1 MMENETDK
9 QPQKQSRTRKRRNT
23 IGGRLRIILIGL
35 FVFSFGLILAVV
47 HIRVNRTVAAEEIE
61 NIKTIARGKADEI
74 GEWLAGTNNMLQA
87 YAETDEMKSDDWNII
102 QPLLIKAY
110 NRIADTRYLFLAYVK
125 ADGEGWTSRGKYLD
139 ARPLPYFKPIIQENK
154 EHYITNPFVGATTNA
169 ALIIIGH
176 GIQDAAGK
184 NQGIMIAGVDGT
196 SISSIAEKI
205 NIGGSGYGVIV
216 DNAGVF
222 VAHPDVEQVMKLNIK
237 ELDSQGFTGM
247 SAIGNDM
254 INGVENIRT
263 FTKQGETYFMVYS
276 PIPHSPQWTLGIII
290 PSAYVNRLTGMVVKN
305 LIPYLI
311 ALMLFILAMS
321 LFITTKIS
329 RTLKQTSGMLREI
342 AQGDGDLTVSLPVQG
357 NDELTDIADYFN
369 QTIQKI
375 AHAVQSVGNST
386 AVMKSVGQDL
396 TQNMDKSVT
405 AVTHIVAAIE
415 EVRAQ
420 STQQYSRVH
429 ETAAAIDE
437 ITDAIHTLDSDIKKQ
452 SAEISDAAVS
462 IDQMAEHSKSV
473 TETVA
478 KSKTFIEQLAA
489 KSTQTRHSA
498 VGIAKVTR
506 EMSTE
511 SESLLEA
518 SDVIQHIA
526 AQTNLLAMNA
536 AIEAAHAGEAGKGF
550 AVVADEIRKLSED
563 SALQGKNITAALKNL
578 KQKIDTIAVDSA
590 AVEHV
595 FEEAFAL
602 TDSVQQKQDV
612 IMQAMTAQNAN
623 SVKILQNI
631 ATIKKITAE
640 VSQGSS
646 GMMNLSSKAAQVLAS
661 LSEITNTIDAAMNQ
675 MNASAGAITTAMQE
689 VNSISLRNK
698 DAIDLLAQEISKFK
712 V

>member
-1 MMENETDK
+1 MKSYAHT
-9 QPQKQSRTRKRRNT
+9 QILTRNTVKKRRYS
-23 IGGRLRIILIGL
+23 IGLRLRILLIGL
-35 FVFSFGLILAVV
+35 FVFSFALILAVV
-47 HIRVNRTVAAEEIE
+47 HIRVNKTVAAEEIE

-110 NRIADTRYLFLAYVK
+110 NRMADSRYLFLAYVR
-125 ADGEGWTSRGKYLD
+125 AGGEGWTSKGKYLD
-139 ARPLPYFKPIIQENK
+139 ARPLPYFKPIIHENQD
-154 EHYITNPFVGATTNA
+154 HYITNPFVGATTNA

-176 GIQDAAGK
+176 GIRDAAGK

-222 VAHPDVEQVMKLNIK
+222 VAYPDVEQVMKLNIK
-237 ELDSQGFTGM
+237 ELDRQSFTGM
-247 SAIGNDM
+247 SEIGNDM

-263 FTKQGETYFMVYS
+263 FTKDGEKYFMVYS
-276 PIPHSPQWTLGIII
+276 PIPHSPQWSLGIVI

-311 ALMLFILAMS
+311 ALMIFIIIVS
-321 LFITTKIS
+321 LVMTAKIS
-329 RTLKQTSGMLREI
+329 RTLTQTSDMLKEI
-342 AQGDGDLTVSLPVQG
+342 AQGDGDLTVSLPVKG

-386 AVMKSVGQDL
+386 VVMKGIGLDL

-420 STQQYSRVH
+420 SAQQYTHVH
-429 ETAAAIDE
+429 ETAAAVDE
-437 ITDAIHTLDSDIKKQ
+437 ISVAINTLDADIKKQ
-452 SAEISDAAVS
+452 SEEISDAIAS
-462 IDQMAEHSKSV
+462 IDKMVEHSKSV

-478 KSKTFIEQLAA
+478 TNNTFIEQLAA
-489 KSTQTRHSA
+489 KSTQTRKSA
-498 VGIAKVTR
+498 AGIAKVTQ

-563 SALQGKNITAALKNL
+563 SAMQGKNITAALKNL
-578 KQKIDTIAVDSA
+578 KRKIDTIAVDSA
-590 AVEHV
+590 AVEHI

-602 TDSVQQKQDV
+602 TDSVRHEQDE
-612 IMQAMTAQNAN
+612 IMEAMTAQDTN
-623 SVKILQNI
+623 SAKMLQNI
-631 ATIKKITAE
+631 ATIKEITADVLE
-640 VSQGSS
+640 GSA
-646 GMMNLSSKAAQVLAS
+646 GMMHLSSKAAQVLAY
-661 LSEITNTIDAAMNQ
+661 LSEITNTIEAAMNQ
-675 MNASAGAITTAMQE
+675 MNTNAGQITTAMQE
-689 VNSISLRNK
+689 VKSISLRNK
-698 DAIDLLAQEISKFK
+698 DTIELLAQEVSKFK

>member
-1 MMENETDK
+1 MKSYAHT
-9 QPQKQSRTRKRRNT
+9 QILTRNTVKKRRYS
-23 IGGRLRIILIGL
+23 IGLRLRILLIGL
-35 FVFSFGLILAVV
+35 FVFSFALILAVV
-47 HIRVNRTVAAEEIE
+47 HIRVNKTVAAEEIE

-110 NRIADTRYLFLAYVK
+110 NRMADSRYLFLAYVR
-125 ADGEGWTSRGKYLD
+125 AGGEGWTSKGKYLD
-139 ARPLPYFKPIIQENK
+139 ARPLPYFKPIIHENQD
-154 EHYITNPFVGATTNA
+154 HYITNPFVGATTNA

-176 GIQDAAGK
+176 GIRDAAGK

-222 VAHPDVEQVMKLNIK
+222 VAYPDVEQVMKLNIK
-237 ELDSQGFTGM
+237 ELDRQGFTGM
-247 SAIGNDM
+247 SEIGNDM

-263 FTKQGETYFMVYS
+263 FTKDGEKYFMVYS
-276 PIPHSPQWTLGIII
+276 PIPHSPQWSLGIVI

-311 ALMLFILAMS
+311 ALMIFIIIVS
-321 LFITTKIS
+321 LVMTAKIS
-329 RTLKQTSGMLREI
+329 QTLTQTSDMLKEI
-342 AQGDGDLTVSLPVQG
+342 AQGDGDLTVSLPVKG

-386 AVMKSVGQDL
+386 VVMKGIGLDL

-420 STQQYSRVH
+420 SAQQYTHVH
-429 ETAAAIDE
+429 ETAAAVDE
-437 ITDAIHTLDSDIKKQ
+437 ISVAINTLDADIKKQ
-452 SAEISDAAVS
+452 SEEISDAIVS
-462 IDQMAEHSKSV
+462 IDKMVEHSKSV

-478 KSKTFIEQLAA
+478 TNNTFIEQLAA
-489 KSTQTRHSA
+489 KSTQTRKSA
-498 VGIAKVTR
+498 AGIAKVTQ

-563 SALQGKNITAALKNL
+563 SAMQGKNITAALKNL
-578 KQKIDTIAVDSA
+578 KRKIDTIAVDSA
-590 AVEHV
+590 AVEHI

-602 TDSVQQKQDV
+602 TDSVRHEQDE
-612 IMQAMTAQNAN
+612 IMEAMTAQDTN
-623 SVKILQNI
+623 SAKMLQNI
-631 ATIKKITAE
+631 ATIKEITADVLE
-640 VSQGSS
+640 GSA
-646 GMMNLSSKAAQVLAS
+646 GMMHLSSKAAQVLAY
-661 LSEITNTIDAAMNQ
+661 LSEITNTIEAAMNQ
-675 MNASAGAITTAMQE
+675 MNTNAGQITTAMQE
-689 VNSISLRNK
+689 VKSISLRNK
-698 DAIDLLAQEISKFK
+698 DTIELLAQEVSKFK

>member
-1 MMENETDK
+1 MKSYAHT
-9 QPQKQSRTRKRRNT
+9 QILTRNTVKKRRYS
-23 IGGRLRIILIGL
+23 IGLRLRILLIGL
-35 FVFSFGLILAVV
+35 FVFSFALILAVV
-47 HIRVNRTVAAEEIE
+47 HIRVNKTVAAEEIE

-110 NRIADTRYLFLAYVK
+110 NRMADSRYLFLAYVR
-125 ADGEGWTSRGKYLD
+125 AGGEGWTSKGKYLD
-139 ARPLPYFKPIIQENK
+139 ARPLPYFKPIIHENQD
-154 EHYITNPFVGATTNA
+154 HYITNPFVGATTNA

-176 GIQDAAGK
+176 GIRDAAGK

-222 VAHPDVEQVMKLNIK
+222 VAYPDVEQVMKLNIK
-237 ELDSQGFTGM
+237 ELDRQGFTGM
-247 SAIGNDM
+247 SEIGNDM

-263 FTKQGETYFMVYS
+263 FTKDGEKYFMVYS
-276 PIPHSPQWTLGIII
+276 PIPHSPQWSLGIVI

-311 ALMLFILAMS
+311 ALMIFIIIVS
-321 LFITTKIS
+321 LVMTAKIS
-329 RTLKQTSGMLREI
+329 RTLTQTSDMLKEI
-342 AQGDGDLTVSLPVQG
+342 AQGDGDLTVSLPVKG

-386 AVMKSVGQDL
+386 VVMKGIGLDL

-420 STQQYSRVH
+420 SAQQYTHVH
-429 ETAAAIDE
+429 ETAAAVDE
-437 ITDAIHTLDSDIKKQ
+437 ISVAINTLDADIKKQ
-452 SAEISDAAVS
+452 SEEISDAIAS
-462 IDQMAEHSKSV
+462 IDKMVEHSKSV

-478 KSKTFIEQLAA
+478 TNNTFIEQLAA
-489 KSTQTRHSA
+489 KSTETRKSA
-498 VGIAKVTR
+498 AGIAKVTQ

-563 SALQGKNITAALKNL
+563 SAMQGKNITAALKNL
-578 KQKIDTIAVDSA
+578 KRKIDTIAVDSA
-590 AVEHV
+590 AVEHI

-602 TDSVQQKQDV
+602 TDSVRHEQDE
-612 IMQAMTAQNAN
+612 IMEAMTAQDTN
-623 SVKILQNI
+623 SAKMLQNI
-631 ATIKKITAE
+631 ATIKEITADVLE
-640 VSQGSS
+640 GSA
-646 GMMNLSSKAAQVLAS
+646 GMMHLSSKAAQVLAY
-661 LSEITNTIDAAMNQ
+661 LSEITNTIEAAMNQ
-675 MNASAGAITTAMQE
+675 MNTNARQITTAMQE
-689 VNSISLRNK
+689 VKSISLRNK
-698 DAIDLLAQEISKFK
+698 DTIELLAQEVSKFK

>member
-1 MMENETDK
+1 MKSYAHT
-9 QPQKQSRTRKRRNT
+9 QILTRNTVKKRRYS
-23 IGGRLRIILIGL
+23 IGLRLRILLIGL
-35 FVFSFGLILAVV
+35 FVFSFALILAVV
-47 HIRVNRTVAAEEIE
+47 HIRVNKTVAAEEIE

-110 NRIADTRYLFLAYVK
+110 NRMADSRYLFLAYVR
-125 ADGEGWTSRGKYLD
+125 AGGEGWTSKGKYLD
-139 ARPLPYFKPIIQENK
+139 ARPLPYFKPIIHENQD
-154 EHYITNPFVGATTNA
+154 HYITNPFVGATTNA

-176 GIQDAAGK
+176 GIRDAAGK

-222 VAHPDVEQVMKLNIK
+222 VAYPDVEQVMKLNIK
-237 ELDSQGFTGM
+237 ELDRQGFTGM
-247 SAIGNDM
+247 SEIGNDM

-263 FTKQGETYFMVYS
+263 FTKDGEKYFMVYS
-276 PIPHSPQWTLGIII
+276 PIPHSPQWSLGIVI

-311 ALMLFILAMS
+311 ALMIFIIIVS
-321 LFITTKIS
+321 LVMTAKIS
-329 RTLKQTSGMLREI
+329 QTLTQTSDMLKEI
-342 AQGDGDLTVSLPVQG
+342 AQGDGDLTVSLPVKG

-386 AVMKSVGQDL
+386 VVMKGIGLDL

-420 STQQYSRVH
+420 SAQQYTHVH
-429 ETAAAIDE
+429 ETAAAVDE
-437 ITDAIHTLDSDIKKQ
+437 ISVAINTLDADIKKQ
-452 SAEISDAAVS
+452 SEEISDAIVS
-462 IDQMAEHSKSV
+462 IDKMVEHSKSV

-478 KSKTFIEQLAA
+478 TNNTFIEQLAA
-489 KSTQTRHSA
+489 KSTQTRKSA
-498 VGIAKVTR
+498 AGIAGVTQ

-563 SALQGKNITAALKNL
+563 SAMQGKNITAALKNL
-578 KQKIDTIAVDSA
+578 KRKIDTIAVDSA
-590 AVEHV
+590 AVEHI

-602 TDSVQQKQDV
+602 TDSVRHEQDE
-612 IMQAMTAQNAN
+612 IMEAMTAQDTN
-623 SVKILQNI
+623 SAKMLQNI
-631 ATIKKITAE
+631 ATIKEITADVLE
-640 VSQGSS
+640 GSA
-646 GMMNLSSKAAQVLAS
+646 GMMHLSSKAAQVLAY
-661 LSEITNTIDAAMNQ
+661 LSEITNTIEAAMNQ
-675 MNASAGAITTAMQE
+675 MNTNAGQITTAMQE
-689 VNSISLRNK
+689 VKSISLRNK
-698 DAIDLLAQEISKFK
+698 DTIELLAQEVSKFK

>member
-1 MMENETDK
+1 MKSYAHT
-9 QPQKQSRTRKRRNT
+9 QILTRNT
-23 IGGRLRIILIGL
+23 VKNRRFGIGMRLRMLLIGI

-47 HIRVNRTVAAEEIE
+47 HIRVNKTVAAEEIE
-61 NIKTIARGKADEI
+61 NIKTIARGNADEI

-110 NRIADTRYLFLAYVK
+110 NRMADSRYLFLAYVR
-125 ADGEGWTSRGKYLD
+125 AGGEGWTSKGKYLD
-139 ARPLPYFKPIIQENK
+139 ARPLPYFKPIIHENQD
-154 EHYITNPFVGATTNA
+154 HYITNPFVGATTNA

-176 GIQDAAGK
+176 GIRDAAGK

-222 VAHPDVEQVMKLNIK
+222 VAYPDVEQVMKLNIK
-237 ELDSQGFTGM
+237 ELDRQGFTGM
-247 SAIGNDM
+247 SEIGNDM

-263 FTKQGETYFMVYS
+263 FTKDGEKYFMVYS
-276 PIPHSPQWTLGIII
+276 PIPHSPQWSLGIVI

-311 ALMLFILAMS
+311 ALMIFIIIVS
-321 LFITTKIS
+321 LVMTAKIS
-329 RTLKQTSGMLREI
+329 RTLTQTSDMLKEI
-342 AQGDGDLTVSLPVQG
+342 AQGDGDLTVSLPVKG

-375 AHAVQSVGNST
+375 AHAVQSVGKST
-386 AVMKSVGQDL
+386 IVMKGIGLDL

-420 STQQYSRVH
+420 SAQQYTHVH
-429 ETAAAIDE
+429 ETAAAVDE
-437 ITDAIHTLDSDIKKQ
+437 ISVAINTLDADIKKQ
-452 SAEISDAAVS
+452 SEEISDAIAS
-462 IDQMAEHSKSV
+462 IDKMVEHSKSV

-478 KSKTFIEQLAA
+478 TNNTFIEQLAA
-489 KSTQTRHSA
+489 KSTRTRKSA
-498 VGIAKVTR
+498 AGIAKVTQ

-563 SALQGKNITAALKNL
+563 SAMQGKNITAALKNL
-578 KQKIDTIAVDSA
+578 KRKIDTIAVDSA
-590 AVEHV
+590 AVEHI

-602 TDSVQQKQDV
+602 TDSVRHEQDE
-612 IMQAMTAQNAN
+612 IMEAMTAQDTN
-623 SVKILQNI
+623 SAKMLQNI
-631 ATIKKITAE
+631 ATIKEITADVLE
-640 VSQGSS
+640 GSA
-646 GMMNLSSKAAQVLAS
+646 GMMHLSSKAAQVLAY
-661 LSEITNTIDAAMNQ
+661 LSEITNTIEAAMNQ
-675 MNASAGAITTAMQE
+675 MNTNAGQITTAMQE
-689 VNSISLRNK
+689 VKSISLRNK
-698 DAIDLLAQEISKFK
+698 DTIELLAQEVSKFK

>member
-1 MMENETDK
+1 MKSYAHT
-9 QPQKQSRTRKRRNT
+9 QILTRNTVKKRRYS
-23 IGGRLRIILIGL
+23 IGLRLRILLIGL
-35 FVFSFGLILAVV
+35 FVFSFALILAVV
-47 HIRVNRTVAAEEIE
+47 HIRVNKTVAAEEIE

-110 NRIADTRYLFLAYVK
+110 NRMADSRYLFLAYVR
-125 ADGEGWTSRGKYLD
+125 AGGEGWTSKGKYLD
-139 ARPLPYFKPIIQENK
+139 ARPLPYFKPIIHENQD
-154 EHYITNPFVGATTNA
+154 HYITNPFVGATTNA

-176 GIQDAAGK
+176 GIRDAAGK

-222 VAHPDVEQVMKLNIK
+222 VAYPDVEQVMKLNIK
-237 ELDSQGFTGM
+237 ELDRQGFTGM
-247 SAIGNDM
+247 SEIGNDM

-263 FTKQGETYFMVYS
+263 FTKDGEKYFMVYS
-276 PIPHSPQWTLGIII
+276 PIPHSPQWSLGIVI

-311 ALMLFILAMS
+311 ALMIFIIIVS
-321 LFITTKIS
+321 LVMTAKIS
-329 RTLKQTSGMLREI
+329 RTLTQTSDMLKEI
-342 AQGDGDLTVSLPVQG
+342 AQGDGDLTVSLPVKG

-386 AVMKSVGQDL
+386 VVMKGIGLDL

-420 STQQYSRVH
+420 SAQQYTHVH
-429 ETAAAIDE
+429 ETAAAVDE
-437 ITDAIHTLDSDIKKQ
+437 ISVAINTLDADIKKQ
-452 SAEISDAAVS
+452 SEEISDAIVS
-462 IDQMAEHSKSV
+462 IDKMVEHSKSV

-478 KSKTFIEQLAA
+478 TNNTFIEQLAA
-489 KSTQTRHSA
+489 KSTQTRKSA
-498 VGIAKVTR
+498 AGIAKVTQ

-563 SALQGKNITAALKNL
+563 SAMQGKNITAALKNL
-578 KQKIDTIAVDSA
+578 KRKIDTIAVDSA
-590 AVEHV
+590 AVEHI

-602 TDSVQQKQDV
+602 TDSVRHEQDE
-612 IMQAMTAQNAN
+612 IMEAMTAQDTN
-623 SVKILQNI
+623 SAKMLQNI
-631 ATIKKITAE
+631 ATIKEITADVLE
-640 VSQGSS
+640 GSA
-646 GMMNLSSKAAQVLAS
+646 GMMHLSSKAAQVLAY
-661 LSEITNTIDAAMNQ
+661 LSEITNTIEAAMNQ
-675 MNASAGAITTAMQE
+675 MNTNAGQITTAMQE
-689 VNSISLRNK
+689 VKSISLRNK
-698 DAIDLLAQEISKFK
+698 DTIELLAQEVSKFK

>member
-1 MMENETDK
+1 MKSYAHT
-9 QPQKQSRTRKRRNT
+9 QILTRNTVKKRRYS
-23 IGGRLRIILIGL
+23 IGLRLRILLIGL
-35 FVFSFGLILAVV
+35 FVFSFALILAVV
-47 HIRVNRTVAAEEIE
+47 HIRVNKTVAAEEIE

-110 NRIADTRYLFLAYVK
+110 NRMADSRYLFLAYVR
-125 ADGEGWTSRGKYLD
+125 AGGEGWTSKGKYLD
-139 ARPLPYFKPIIQENK
+139 ARPLPYFKPIIHENQD
-154 EHYITNPFVGATTNA
+154 HYITNPFVGATTNA

-176 GIQDAAGK
+176 GIRDAAGK

-222 VAHPDVEQVMKLNIK
+222 VAYPDVEQVMKLNIK
-237 ELDSQGFTGM
+237 ELDRQGFTGM
-247 SAIGNDM
+247 SEIGNDM

-263 FTKQGETYFMVYS
+263 FTKDGEKYFMVYS
-276 PIPHSPQWTLGIII
+276 PIPHSPQWSLGIVI

-311 ALMLFILAMS
+311 ALMIFIIIVS
-321 LFITTKIS
+321 LVMTAKIS
-329 RTLKQTSGMLREI
+329 QTLTQTSDMLKEI
-342 AQGDGDLTVSLPVQG
+342 AQGDGDLTVSLPVKG

-386 AVMKSVGQDL
+386 VVMKGIGLDL

-420 STQQYSRVH
+420 SAQQYTHVH
-429 ETAAAIDE
+429 ETAAAVDE
-437 ITDAIHTLDSDIKKQ
+437 ISVAINTLDADIKKQ
-452 SAEISDAAVS
+452 SEEISDAIVS
-462 IDQMAEHSKSV
+462 IDKMVEHSKSV

-478 KSKTFIEQLAA
+478 TNNTFIEQLAA
-489 KSTQTRHSA
+489 KSTQTRKSA
-498 VGIAKVTR
+498 AGIAKVTQ

-563 SALQGKNITAALKNL
+563 SAMQGKNITAALKNL
-578 KQKIDTIAVDSA
+578 KRKIDTIAVDSA
-590 AVEHV
+590 AVEHI

-602 TDSVQQKQDV
+602 TDSVRHDQDET
-612 IMQAMTAQNAN
+612 MEAMTAQDTN
-623 SVKILQNI
+623 SAKMLQNI
-631 ATIKKITAE
+631 ATIKEITADVLE
-640 VSQGSS
+640 GSA
-646 GMMNLSSKAAQVLAS
+646 GMMHLSSKAAQVLAY
-661 LSEITNTIDAAMNQ
+661 LSEITNTIEAAMNQ
-675 MNASAGAITTAMQE
+675 MNTNAGQITTAMQE
-689 VNSISLRNK
+689 VKSISLRNK
-698 DAIDLLAQEISKFK
+698 DTIELLAQEVSKFK

>member
-1 MMENETDK
+1 MKSYAHT
-9 QPQKQSRTRKRRNT
+9 QILTRNTVKKRRYS
-23 IGGRLRIILIGL
+23 IGLRLRILLIGL
-35 FVFSFGLILAVV
+35 FVFSFALILAVV
-47 HIRVNRTVAAEEIE
+47 HIRVNKTVAAEEIE

-110 NRIADTRYLFLAYVK
+110 NRMADSRYLFLAYVR
-125 ADGEGWTSRGKYLD
+125 AGGEGWTSKGKYLD
-139 ARPLPYFKPIIQENK
+139 ARPLPYFKPIIHENQD
-154 EHYITNPFVGATTNA
+154 HYITNPFVGATTNA

-176 GIQDAAGK
+176 GIRDAAGK

-237 ELDSQGFTGM
+237 ELDRQGFTGM
-247 SAIGNDM
+247 SEIGNDM

-263 FTKQGETYFMVYS
+263 FTKDGEKYFMVYS
-276 PIPHSPQWTLGIII
+276 PIPHSPQWSLGIVI

-311 ALMLFILAMS
+311 ALMIFIIIVS
-321 LFITTKIS
+321 LVMTAKIS
-329 RTLKQTSGMLREI
+329 RTLTQTSDMLKEI
-342 AQGDGDLTVSLPVQG
+342 AQGDGDLTVSLPVKG

-386 AVMKSVGQDL
+386 IVMKGIGLDL

-420 STQQYSRVH
+420 SAQQYTHVH
-429 ETAAAIDE
+429 ETAAAVDE
-437 ITDAIHTLDSDIKKQ
+437 ISVAINTLDADIKKQ
-452 SAEISDAAVS
+452 SEEISDAIAS
-462 IDQMAEHSKSV
+462 IDKMVEHSKSV

-478 KSKTFIEQLAA
+478 TNNTFIEQLAA
-489 KSTQTRHSA
+489 KSTQTRKSA
-498 VGIAKVTR
+498 AGIAKVTQ

-563 SALQGKNITAALKNL
+563 SAMQGKNITAALKNL
-578 KQKIDTIAVDSA
+578 KRKIDTIAVDSA
-590 AVEHV
+590 AVEHI

-602 TDSVQQKQDV
+602 TDSVRHEQDE
-612 IMQAMTAQNAN
+612 IMEAMTAQDTN
-623 SVKILQNI
+623 SAKMLQNI
-631 ATIKKITAE
+631 ATIKEITADVLE
-640 VSQGSS
+640 GSA
-646 GMMNLSSKAAQVLAS
+646 GMMHLSSKAAQVLAY
-661 LSEITNTIDAAMNQ
+661 LSEITNTIEAAMNQ
-675 MNASAGAITTAMQE
+675 MNTNAGQITTAMQE
-689 VNSISLRNK
+689 VKSISLRNK
-698 DAIDLLAQEISKFK
+698 DTIELLAQEVSKFK

>member
-1 MMENETDK
+1 MKSYAHT
-9 QPQKQSRTRKRRNT
+9 QILTRNTVKKRRYS
-23 IGGRLRIILIGL
+23 IGLRLRILLIGL
-35 FVFSFGLILAVV
+35 FVFSFALILAVV
-47 HIRVNRTVAAEEIE
+47 HIRVNKTVAAEEIE

-110 NRIADTRYLFLAYVK
+110 NRMADSRYLFLAYVR
-125 ADGEGWTSRGKYLD
+125 AGGEGWTSKGKYLD
-139 ARPLPYFKPIIQENK
+139 ARPLPYFKPIIHENQD
-154 EHYITNPFVGATTNA
+154 HYITNPFVGATTNA

-176 GIQDAAGK
+176 GIRDAAGK

-222 VAHPDVEQVMKLNIK
+222 VAYPDVEQVMKLNIK
-237 ELDSQGFTGM
+237 ELDRQGFTGM
-247 SAIGNDM
+247 SEIGNDM

-263 FTKQGETYFMVYS
+263 FTKDGEKYFMVYS
-276 PIPHSPQWTLGIII
+276 PIPHSPQWSLGIVI

-311 ALMLFILAMS
+311 ALMIFIIIVS
-321 LFITTKIS
+321 LVMTAKIS
-329 RTLKQTSGMLREI
+329 QTLTQTSDMLKEI
-342 AQGDGDLTVSLPVQG
+342 AQGDGDLTVSLPVKG

-386 AVMKSVGQDL
+386 VVMKGIGLDL

-420 STQQYSRVH
+420 SAQQYTHVH
-429 ETAAAIDE
+429 ETAAAVDE
-437 ITDAIHTLDSDIKKQ
+437 ISVAINTLDADIKKQ
-452 SAEISDAAVS
+452 SEEISDAIAS
-462 IDQMAEHSKSV
+462 IDKMVEHSKSV

-478 KSKTFIEQLAA
+478 TNNTFIEQLAA
-489 KSTQTRHSA
+489 KSTQTRKSA
-498 VGIAKVTR
+498 AGIAKVTQ

-563 SALQGKNITAALKNL
+563 SAMQGKNITAALKNL
-578 KQKIDTIAVDSA
+578 KRKIDTIAVDSA
-590 AVEHV
+590 AVEHI

-602 TDSVQQKQDV
+602 TDSVRHEQDE
-612 IMQAMTAQNAN
+612 IMEAMTAQDTN
-623 SVKILQNI
+623 SAKMLQNI
-631 ATIKKITAE
+631 ATIKEITADVLE
-640 VSQGSS
+640 GSA
-646 GMMNLSSKAAQVLAS
+646 GMMHLSSKAAQVLAY
-661 LSEITNTIDAAMNQ
+661 LSEITNTIGAAMNQ
-675 MNASAGAITTAMQE
+675 MNTNAGQITTAMQE
-689 VNSISLRNK
+689 VKSISLRNK
-698 DAIDLLAQEISKFK
+698 DTIELLAQEVSKFK

>member
-1 MMENETDK
+1 
-9 QPQKQSRTRKRRNT
+9 
-23 IGGRLRIILIGL
+23 
-35 FVFSFGLILAVV
+35 
-47 HIRVNRTVAAEEIE
+47 
-61 NIKTIARGKADEI
+61 
-74 GEWLAGTNNMLQA
+74 
-87 YAETDEMKSDDWNII
+87 
-102 QPLLIKAY
+102 
-110 NRIADTRYLFLAYVK
+110 
-125 ADGEGWTSRGKYLD
+125 LD
-139 ARPLPYFKPIIQENK
+139 ARPLPYFKPIIHENQD
-154 EHYITNPFVGATTNA
+154 HYITNPFVGATTNA

-176 GIQDAAGK
+176 GIRDAAGK

-222 VAHPDVEQVMKLNIK
+222 VAYPDVEQVMKLNIK
-237 ELDSQGFTGM
+237 ELDRQGFTGM
-247 SAIGNDM
+247 SEIGNDM

-263 FTKQGETYFMVYS
+263 FTKDGEKYFMVYS
-276 PIPHSPQWTLGIII
+276 PIPHSPQWSLGIVI

-311 ALMLFILAMS
+311 ALMIFIIIVS
-321 LFITTKIS
+321 LVMTAKIS
-329 RTLKQTSGMLREI
+329 RTLTQTSDMLKEI
-342 AQGDGDLTVSLPVQG
+342 AQGDGDLTVSLPVKG

-386 AVMKSVGQDL
+386 VVMKGIGLDL

-420 STQQYSRVH
+420 SAQQYTHVH
-429 ETAAAIDE
+429 ETAAAVDE
-437 ITDAIHTLDSDIKKQ
+437 ISVAINTLDADIKKQ
-452 SAEISDAAVS
+452 SEEISDAIAS
-462 IDQMAEHSKSV
+462 IDKMVEHSKSV

-478 KSKTFIEQLAA
+478 TNNTFIEQLAA
-489 KSTQTRHSA
+489 KSTQTRKSA
-498 VGIAKVTR
+498 AGIAKVTQ

-563 SALQGKNITAALKNL
+563 SAMQGKNITAALKNL
-578 KQKIDTIAVDSA
+578 KRKIDTIAVDSA
-590 AVEHV
+590 AVEHI

-602 TDSVQQKQDV
+602 TDSVRHEQDE
-612 IMQAMTAQNAN
+612 IMEAMTAQDTN
-623 SVKILQNI
+623 SAKMLQNI
-631 ATIKKITAE
+631 ATIKEITADVLE
-640 VSQGSS
+640 GSA
-646 GMMNLSSKAAQVLAS
+646 GMMHLSSKAAQVLAY
-661 LSEITNTIDAAMNQ
+661 LSEITNTIEAAMNQ
-675 MNASAGAITTAMQE
+675 MNTNARQITTAMQE
-689 VNSISLRNK
+689 VKSISLRNK
-698 DAIDLLAQEISKFK
+698 DTIELLAQEVSKFK

>member
-1 MMENETDK
+1 MKSYAHT
-9 QPQKQSRTRKRRNT
+9 QILTRNTVKKRRYS
-23 IGGRLRIILIGL
+23 IGLRLRILLIGL
-35 FVFSFGLILAVV
+35 FVFSFALILAVV
-47 HIRVNRTVAAEEIE
+47 HIRVNKTVAAEEIE

-110 NRIADTRYLFLAYVK
+110 NRMADSRYLFLAYVR
-125 ADGEGWTSRGKYLD
+125 AGGEGWTSKGKYLD
-139 ARPLPYFKPIIQENK
+139 ARPLPYFKPIIHENQD
-154 EHYITNPFVGATTNA
+154 HYITNPFVGATTNA

-176 GIQDAAGK
+176 GIRDAAGK

-222 VAHPDVEQVMKLNIK
+222 VAHPDVEKVMKLNIK
-237 ELDSQGFTGM
+237 ELDSQDFNGM

-263 FTKQGETYFMVYS
+263 FTKDGEKYFMVYS
-276 PIPHSPQWTLGIII
+276 PIPHSPQWSLGIVI

-311 ALMLFILAMS
+311 ALMIFIIIVS
-321 LFITTKIS
+321 LVMTAKIS
-329 RTLKQTSGMLREI
+329 QTLTQTSDMLKEI
-342 AQGDGDLTVSLPVQG
+342 AQGDGDLTVSLPVKG

-386 AVMKSVGQDL
+386 VVMKGIGLDL

-420 STQQYSRVH
+420 SAQQYTHVH
-429 ETAAAIDE
+429 ETAAAVDE
-437 ITDAIHTLDSDIKKQ
+437 ISVAINTLDADIKKQ
-452 SAEISDAAVS
+452 SEEISDAIVS
-462 IDQMAEHSKSV
+462 IDKMVEHSKSV

-478 KSKTFIEQLAA
+478 TNNTFIEQLAA
-489 KSTQTRHSA
+489 KSTQTRKSA
-498 VGIAKVTR
+498 AGIAKVTQ

-563 SALQGKNITAALKNL
+563 SAMQGKNITAALKNL
-578 KQKIDTIAVDSA
+578 KRKIDTIAVDSA
-590 AVEHV
+590 AVEHI

-602 TDSVQQKQDV
+602 TDSVRHEQDE
-612 IMQAMTAQNAN
+612 IMEAMTAQDTN
-623 SVKILQNI
+623 SAKMLQNI
-631 ATIKKITAE
+631 ATIKEITADVLE
-640 VSQGSS
+640 GSA
-646 GMMNLSSKAAQVLAS
+646 GMMHLSSKAAQVLAY
-661 LSEITNTIDAAMNQ
+661 LSEITNTIEAAMNQ
-675 MNASAGAITTAMQE
+675 MNTNAGQITTAMQE
-689 VNSISLRNK
+689 VKSISLRNK
-698 DAIDLLAQEISKFK
+698 DTIELLAQEVSKFK

>member
-1 MMENETDK
+1 M
-9 QPQKQSRTRKRRNT
+9 
-23 IGGRLRIILIGL
+23 
-35 FVFSFGLILAVV
+35 
-47 HIRVNRTVAAEEIE
+47 
-61 NIKTIARGKADEI
+61 
-74 GEWLAGTNNMLQA
+74 
-87 YAETDEMKSDDWNII
+87 
-102 QPLLIKAY
+102 
-110 NRIADTRYLFLAYVK
+110 
-125 ADGEGWTSRGKYLD
+125 D
-139 ARPLPYFKPIIQENK
+139 ARPLPYFKPIIHENQD
-154 EHYITNPFVGATTNA
+154 HYITNPFVGATTNA

-176 GIQDAAGK
+176 GIRDAAGK

-222 VAHPDVEQVMKLNIK
+222 VAYPDVEQVMKLNIK
-237 ELDSQGFTGM
+237 ELDRQGFTGM
-247 SAIGNDM
+247 SEIGNDM

-263 FTKQGETYFMVYS
+263 FTKDGEKYFMVYS
-276 PIPHSPQWTLGIII
+276 PIPHSPQWSLGIVI

-311 ALMLFILAMS
+311 ALMIFIIIVS
-321 LFITTKIS
+321 LVMTAKIS
-329 RTLKQTSGMLREI
+329 RTLTQTSDMLKEI
-342 AQGDGDLTVSLPVQG
+342 AQGDGDLTVSLPVKG

-386 AVMKSVGQDL
+386 VVMKGIGLDL

-420 STQQYSRVH
+420 SAQQYTHVH
-429 ETAAAIDE
+429 ETAAAVDE
-437 ITDAIHTLDSDIKKQ
+437 ISVAINTLDADIKKQ
-452 SAEISDAAVS
+452 SEEISDAIAS
-462 IDQMAEHSKSV
+462 IDKMVEHSKSV

-478 KSKTFIEQLAA
+478 TNNTFIEQLAA
-489 KSTQTRHSA
+489 KSTQTRKSA
-498 VGIAKVTR
+498 AGIAKVTQ

-563 SALQGKNITAALKNL
+563 SAMQGKNITAALKNL
-578 KQKIDTIAVDSA
+578 KRKIDTIAVDSA
-590 AVEHV
+590 AVEHI

-602 TDSVQQKQDV
+602 TDSVRHEQDE
-612 IMQAMTAQNAN
+612 IMEAMTAQDTN
-623 SVKILQNI
+623 SAKMLQNI
-631 ATIKKITAE
+631 ATIKEITADVLE
-640 VSQGSS
+640 GSA
-646 GMMNLSSKAAQVLAS
+646 GMMHLSSKAAQVLAY
-661 LSEITNTIDAAMNQ
+661 LSEITNTIEAAMNQ
-675 MNASAGAITTAMQE
+675 MNTNARQITTAMQE
-689 VNSISLRNK
+689 VKSISLRNK
-698 DAIDLLAQEISKFK
+698 DTIELLAQEVSKFK

>member
-1 MMENETDK
+1 M
-9 QPQKQSRTRKRRNT
+9 
-23 IGGRLRIILIGL
+23 
-35 FVFSFGLILAVV
+35 
-47 HIRVNRTVAAEEIE
+47 
-61 NIKTIARGKADEI
+61 
-74 GEWLAGTNNMLQA
+74 
-87 YAETDEMKSDDWNII
+87 
-102 QPLLIKAY
+102 
-110 NRIADTRYLFLAYVK
+110 
-125 ADGEGWTSRGKYLD
+125 D
-139 ARPLPYFKPIIQENK
+139 ARPLPYFKPIIHENQD
-154 EHYITNPFVGATTNA
+154 HYITNPFVGATTNA

-176 GIQDAAGK
+176 GIRDAAGK

-222 VAHPDVEQVMKLNIK
+222 VAYPDVEKVMKLNIK
-237 ELDSQGFTGM
+237 ELDSQDFNGM

-263 FTKQGETYFMVYS
+263 FTKQGEKYFMVYS
-276 PIPHSPQWTLGIII
+276 PIPHSPQWSLGIVI

-311 ALMLFILAMS
+311 ALMIFIIIVS
-321 LFITTKIS
+321 LVMTAKIS
-329 RTLKQTSGMLREI
+329 RTLTQTSDMLKEI
-342 AQGDGDLTVSLPVQG
+342 AQGDGDLTVSLPVKG

-386 AVMKSVGQDL
+386 IVMKGIGLDL

-420 STQQYSRVH
+420 SAQQYTHVH
-429 ETAAAIDE
+429 ETAAAVDE
-437 ITDAIHTLDSDIKKQ
+437 ISVAINTLDADIKKQ
-452 SAEISDAAVS
+452 SEEISDAIAS
-462 IDQMAEHSKSV
+462 IDKMVEHSKSV

-478 KSKTFIEQLAA
+478 TNNTFIEQLAA
-489 KSTQTRHSA
+489 KSTQTRKSA
-498 VGIAKVTR
+498 AGIAKVTQ

-563 SALQGKNITAALKNL
+563 SAMQGKNITAALKNL
-578 KQKIDTIAVDSA
+578 KRKIDTIAVDSA
-590 AVEHV
+590 AVEHI

-602 TDSVQQKQDV
+602 TDSVRHEQDE
-612 IMQAMTAQNAN
+612 IMEAMTAQDTN
-623 SVKILQNI
+623 SAKMLQNI
-631 ATIKKITAE
+631 ATIKEITADVLE
-640 VSQGSS
+640 GSA
-646 GMMNLSSKAAQVLAS
+646 GMMHLSSKAAQVLAY
-661 LSEITNTIDAAMNQ
+661 LSEITNTIEAAMNQ
-675 MNASAGAITTAMQE
+675 MNTNAGQITTAMQE
-689 VNSISLRNK
+689 VKSISLRNK
-698 DAIDLLAQEISKFK
+698 DTIELLAQEVSKFK

>member
-1 MMENETDK
+1 MKSYAHT
-9 QPQKQSRTRKRRNT
+9 QILTRNTVKKRRYS
-23 IGGRLRIILIGL
+23 IGLRLRILLIGL
-35 FVFSFGLILAVV
+35 FVFSFALILAVV
-47 HIRVNRTVAAEEIE
+47 HIRVNKTVAAEEIE

-110 NRIADTRYLFLAYVK
+110 NRMADSRYLFLAYVR
-125 ADGEGWTSRGKYLD
+125 AGGEGWTSKGKYLD
-139 ARPLPYFKPIIQENK
+139 ARPLPYFKPIIYENQD
-154 EHYITNPFVGATTNA
+154 HYITNPFVGATTNA

-176 GIQDAAGK
+176 GIRDAAGK

-222 VAHPDVEQVMKLNIK
+222 VAYPDVEQVMKLNIK
-237 ELDSQGFTGM
+237 ELDRQGFTGM
-247 SAIGNDM
+247 SEIGNDM

-263 FTKQGETYFMVYS
+263 FTKDGEKYFMVYS
-276 PIPHSPQWTLGIII
+276 PIPHSPQWSLGIVI

-311 ALMLFILAMS
+311 ALMLFILIVS
-321 LFITTKIS
+321 LVITAKIS
-329 RTLKQTSGMLREI
+329 RALKQTSDMLQEI

-369 QTIQKI
+369 QTIKKI
-375 AHAVQSVGNST
+375 AHAVRSVGNST
-386 AVMKSVGQDL
+386 VVMKRVGQDL

-420 STQQYSRVH
+420 SAQQYTHVH
-429 ETAAAIDE
+429 ETAAAVDE
-437 ITDAIHTLDSDIKKQ
+437 ISVAINTLDADIKKQ
-452 SAEISDAAVS
+452 SEEISDAIAS
-462 IDQMAEHSKSV
+462 IDKMVEHSKSV

-478 KSKTFIEQLAA
+478 TNNTFIEQLAA
-489 KSTQTRHSA
+489 KSTQTRKSA
-498 VGIAKVTR
+498 AGIAKVTQ

-563 SALQGKNITAALKNL
+563 SAMQGKNITAALKNL
-578 KQKIDTIAVDSA
+578 KRKIDTIAVDSA
-590 AVEHV
+590 AVEHI

-602 TDSVQQKQDV
+602 TDSVRHEQDE
-612 IMQAMTAQNAN
+612 IMEAMTAQDTN
-623 SVKILQNI
+623 SAKMLQNI
-631 ATIKKITAE
+631 ATIKEITADVLE
-640 VSQGSS
+640 GSA
-646 GMMNLSSKAAQVLAS
+646 GMMHLSSKAAQVLAY
-661 LSEITNTIDAAMNQ
+661 LSEITNTIEAAMNQ
-675 MNASAGAITTAMQE
+675 MNTNAGQITTAMQE
-689 VNSISLRNK
+689 VKSISLRNK
-698 DAIDLLAQEISKFK
+698 DTIELLAQEVSKFK

>member
-1 MMENETDK
+1 MKSYAHT
-9 QPQKQSRTRKRRNT
+9 QILTRNTVKKRRYS
-23 IGGRLRIILIGL
+23 IGLRLRILLIGL
-35 FVFSFGLILAVV
+35 FVFSFALILAVV
-47 HIRVNRTVAAEEIE
+47 HIRVNKTVAAEEIE

-110 NRIADTRYLFLAYVK
+110 NRMADSRYLFLAYVR
-125 ADGEGWTSRGKYLD
+125 AGGEGWTSKGKYLD
-139 ARPLPYFKPIIQENK
+139 ARPLPYFKPIIHENQD
-154 EHYITNPFVGATTNA
+154 HYITNPFVGATTNA

-176 GIQDAAGK
+176 GIRDAAGK

-222 VAHPDVEQVMKLNIK
+222 VAYPDVEQVMKLNIK
-237 ELDSQGFTGM
+237 ELDRQGFTGM
-247 SAIGNDM
+247 SEIGNDM

-263 FTKQGETYFMVYS
+263 FTKDGEKYFMVYS
-276 PIPHSPQWTLGIII
+276 PIPHSPQWSLGIVI

-311 ALMLFILAMS
+311 ALMIFIIIVS
-321 LFITTKIS
+321 LVMTAKIS
-329 RTLKQTSGMLREI
+329 RTLTQTSDMLKEI
-342 AQGDGDLTVSLPVQG
+342 AQGDGDLTVSLPVKG

-386 AVMKSVGQDL
+386 VVMKGIGLDL
-396 TQNMDKSVT
+396 TQSMNKSVT

-420 STQQYSRVH
+420 SAQQYTHVH
-429 ETAAAIDE
+429 ETAAAVDE
-437 ITDAIHTLDSDIKKQ
+437 ISVAINTLDADIKKQ
-452 SAEISDAAVS
+452 SEEISDAIAS
-462 IDQMAEHSKSV
+462 IDKMVEHSKSV

-478 KSKTFIEQLAA
+478 TNNTFIEQLAA
-489 KSTQTRHSA
+489 KSAQTRKSA
-498 VGIAKVTR
+498 AGIAKVTQ

-563 SALQGKNITAALKNL
+563 SAMQGKNITAALKNL
-578 KQKIDTIAVDSA
+578 KRKIDTIAVDSA
-590 AVEHV
+590 AVEHI

-602 TDSVQQKQDV
+602 TDSVRHEQDE
-612 IMQAMTAQNAN
+612 IMEAMTAQDTN
-623 SVKILQNI
+623 SAKMLQNI
-631 ATIKKITAE
+631 ATIKEITADVLE
-640 VSQGSS
+640 GSA
-646 GMMNLSSKAAQVLAS
+646 GMMHLSSKAAQVLAY
-661 LSEITNTIDAAMNQ
+661 LSEITNTIEAAMNQ
-675 MNASAGAITTAMQE
+675 MNTNAGQITTAMQE
-689 VNSISLRNK
+689 VKSISLRNK
-698 DAIDLLAQEISKFK
+698 DTIELLAQEVSKFK

>member
-1 MMENETDK
+1 MKSYAHT
-9 QPQKQSRTRKRRNT
+9 QILTRNTVKKRRYS
-23 IGGRLRIILIGL
+23 IGLRLRILLIGL
-35 FVFSFGLILAVV
+35 FVFSFALILAVV
-47 HIRVNRTVAAEEIE
+47 HIRVNKTVAAEEIE

-110 NRIADTRYLFLAYVK
+110 NRMADSRYLFLAYVR
-125 ADGEGWTSRGKYLD
+125 AGGEGWTSKGKYLD
-139 ARPLPYFKPIIQENK
+139 ARPLPYFKPIIHENQD
-154 EHYITNPFVGATTNA
+154 HYITNPFVGATTNA

-176 GIQDAAGK
+176 GIRDAAGK

-222 VAHPDVEQVMKLNIK
+222 VAYPDVEQVMKLNIK
-237 ELDSQGFTGM
+237 ELDRQGFTGM
-247 SAIGNDM
+247 SEIGNDM

-263 FTKQGETYFMVYS
+263 FTKDGEKYFMVYS
-276 PIPHSPQWTLGIII
+276 PIPHSPQWSLGIVI

-311 ALMLFILAMS
+311 ALMIFIIIVS
-321 LFITTKIS
+321 LVMTAKIS
-329 RTLKQTSGMLREI
+329 RTLTQTSDMLKEI
-342 AQGDGDLTVSLPVQG
+342 AQGDGDLTVSLPVKG

-386 AVMKSVGQDL
+386 VVMKGIGLDL

-420 STQQYSRVH
+420 SAQQYTHVH
-429 ETAAAIDE
+429 ETAAAVDE
-437 ITDAIHTLDSDIKKQ
+437 ISVAINTLDADIKKQ
-452 SAEISDAAVS
+452 SEEISDAIAS
-462 IDQMAEHSKSV
+462 IDKMVEHSKSV

-478 KSKTFIEQLAA
+478 TNNTFIEQLAA
-489 KSTQTRHSA
+489 KSTQTRKSA
-498 VGIAKVTR
+498 TGIAKVTQ

-563 SALQGKNITAALKNL
+563 SAMQGKNITAALKNL
-578 KQKIDTIAVDSA
+578 KRKIDTIAVDSA
-590 AVEHV
+590 AVEHI

-602 TDSVQQKQDV
+602 TDSVRHEQDE
-612 IMQAMTAQNAN
+612 IMEAMTAQDTN
-623 SVKILQNI
+623 SAKMLQNI
-631 ATIKKITAE
+631 ATIKEITADVLE
-640 VSQGSS
+640 GSA
-646 GMMNLSSKAAQVLAS
+646 GMMHLSSKAAQVLAY
-661 LSEITNTIDAAMNQ
+661 LSEITNTIEAAMNQ
-675 MNASAGAITTAMQE
+675 MNTNAGQITTAMQE
-689 VNSISLRNK
+689 VKSISLRNK
-698 DAIDLLAQEISKFK
+698 DTIELLAQEVSKFK

>member
-1 MMENETDK
+1 MKSYAHT
-9 QPQKQSRTRKRRNT
+9 QILTRNTVKKRRYS
-23 IGGRLRIILIGL
+23 IGLRLRILLIGL
-35 FVFSFGLILAVV
+35 FVFSFALILAVV
-47 HIRVNRTVAAEEIE
+47 HIRVNKTVAAEEIE

-110 NRIADTRYLFLAYVK
+110 NRMADSRYLFLAYVR
-125 ADGEGWTSRGKYLD
+125 AGGEGWTSKGKYLD
-139 ARPLPYFKPIIQENK
+139 ARPLPYFKPIIHENQD
-154 EHYITNPFVGATTNA
+154 HYITNPFVGATTNA

-176 GIQDAAGK
+176 GIRDAAGK

-222 VAHPDVEQVMKLNIK
+222 VAYPDVEQVMKLNIK
-237 ELDSQGFTGM
+237 ELDRQGFTGM
-247 SAIGNDM
+247 SEIGNDM

-263 FTKQGETYFMVYS
+263 FTKDGEKYFMVYS
-276 PIPHSPQWTLGIII
+276 PIPHSPQWSLGIVI

-311 ALMLFILAMS
+311 ALMIFIIIVS
-321 LFITTKIS
+321 LVMTAKIS
-329 RTLKQTSGMLREI
+329 RTLTQTSDMLKEI
-342 AQGDGDLTVSLPVQG
+342 AQGDGDLTVSLPVKG

-386 AVMKSVGQDL
+386 VVMKGIGLDL

-420 STQQYSRVH
+420 SAQQYTHVH
-429 ETAAAIDE
+429 ETAAAVDE
-437 ITDAIHTLDSDIKKQ
+437 ISVAINTLDADIKKQ
-452 SAEISDAAVS
+452 SEEISDAIAS
-462 IDQMAEHSKSV
+462 IDKMVEHSKSV

-478 KSKTFIEQLAA
+478 TNNTFIEQLAA
-489 KSTQTRHSA
+489 KSTQTRKSA
-498 VGIAKVTR
+498 AGIAKVTQ

-563 SALQGKNITAALKNL
+563 SAMQGKNITAALKNL
-578 KQKIDTIAVDSA
+578 KRKIDTIAVDSA
-590 AVEHV
+590 AVEHI

-602 TDSVQQKQDV
+602 TDSVRHEQDE
-612 IMQAMTAQNAN
+612 IMEAMTAQDTN
-623 SVKILQNI
+623 SAKMLQNI
-631 ATIKKITAE
+631 ATIKEITADVLE
-640 VSQGSS
+640 GSA
-646 GMMNLSSKAAQVLAS
+646 GMMHLSSKAAQVLAY
-661 LSEITNTIDAAMNQ
+661 LSEITNTIEAAMNQ
-675 MNASAGAITTAMQE
+675 MNTNAGQITTAMQE
-689 VNSISLRNK
+689 VKSISLRNK
-698 DAIDLLAQEISKFK
+698 DTIELLAQEVSKFK

>member
-1 MMENETDK
+1 MKSYAHT
-9 QPQKQSRTRKRRNT
+9 QILTRNT
-23 IGGRLRIILIGL
+23 VKNRRFGIGMRLRMLLIGI

-47 HIRVNRTVAAEEIE
+47 HIRVNKTVAAEEIE
-61 NIKTIARGKADEI
+61 NIKTIARGNADEI

-110 NRIADTRYLFLAYVK
+110 NRMADSRYLFLAYVR
-125 ADGEGWTSRGKYLD
+125 AGGEGWTSKGKYLD
-139 ARPLPYFKPIIQENK
+139 ARPLPYFKPIIHENQD
-154 EHYITNPFVGATTNA
+154 HYITNPFVGATTNA

-176 GIQDAAGK
+176 GIRDAAGK

-222 VAHPDVEQVMKLNIK
+222 VAYPDVEQVMKLNIK
-237 ELDSQGFTGM
+237 ELDRQGFTGM
-247 SAIGNDM
+247 SEIGNDM

-263 FTKQGETYFMVYS
+263 FTKDGEKYFMVYS
-276 PIPHSPQWTLGIII
+276 PIPHSPQWSLGIVI

-311 ALMLFILAMS
+311 ALMIFIIIVS
-321 LFITTKIS
+321 LVMTAKIS
-329 RTLKQTSGMLREI
+329 RTLTQTSDMLKEI
-342 AQGDGDLTVSLPVQG
+342 AQGDGDLTVSLPVKG

-386 AVMKSVGQDL
+386 VVMKGIGLDL

-420 STQQYSRVH
+420 SAQQYTHVH
-429 ETAAAIDE
+429 ETAAAVDE
-437 ITDAIHTLDSDIKKQ
+437 ISVAINTLDADIKKQ
-452 SAEISDAAVS
+452 SEEISDAIAS
-462 IDQMAEHSKSV
+462 IDKMVEHSKSV

-478 KSKTFIEQLAA
+478 TNNTFIEQLAA
-489 KSTQTRHSA
+489 KSTQTRKSA
-498 VGIAKVTR
+498 AGIAKVTQ

-563 SALQGKNITAALKNL
+563 SAMQGKNITAALKNL
-578 KQKIDTIAVDSA
+578 KRKIDTIAVDSA
-590 AVEHV
+590 AVEHI

-602 TDSVQQKQDV
+602 TDSVRHEQDE
-612 IMQAMTAQNAN
+612 IMEAMTAQDTN
-623 SVKILQNI
+623 SAKMLQNI
-631 ATIKKITAE
+631 ATIKEITADVLE
-640 VSQGSS
+640 GSA
-646 GMMNLSSKAAQVLAS
+646 GMMHLSSKAAQVLAY
-661 LSEITNTIDAAMNQ
+661 LSEITNTIEAAMNQ
-675 MNASAGAITTAMQE
+675 MNTNARQITTAMQE
-689 VNSISLRNK
+689 VKSISLRNK
-698 DAIDLLAQEISKFK
+698 DTIELLAQEVSKFK

>member
-1 MMENETDK
+1 MKSYAHT
-9 QPQKQSRTRKRRNT
+9 QILTRNT
-23 IGGRLRIILIGL
+23 VKNRRFGIGMRLRMLLIGI

-47 HIRVNRTVAAEEIE
+47 HIRVNKTVAAEEIE
-61 NIKTIARGKADEI
+61 NIKTIARGNADEI

-110 NRIADTRYLFLAYVK
+110 NRMADSRYLFLAYVR
-125 ADGEGWTSRGKYLD
+125 AGGEGWTSKGKYLD
-139 ARPLPYFKPIIQENK
+139 ARPLPYFKPIIHENQD
-154 EHYITNPFVGATTNA
+154 HYITNPFVGATTNA

-176 GIQDAAGK
+176 GIRDAAGK

-205 NIGGSGYGVIV
+205 NIGGSGYGGIV

-222 VAHPDVEQVMKLNIK
+222 VAYPDVEQVMKLNIK
-237 ELDSQGFTGM
+237 ELVRQGFTGM
-247 SAIGNDM
+247 SEIGNDM

-263 FTKQGETYFMVYS
+263 FTKDGEKYFMVYS
-276 PIPHSPQWTLGIII
+276 PIPHSPQWSLGIVI

-311 ALMLFILAMS
+311 ALMIFIIIVS
-321 LFITTKIS
+321 LVMTAKIS
-329 RTLKQTSGMLREI
+329 RTLTQTSDMLKEI
-342 AQGDGDLTVSLPVQG
+342 AQGDGDLTVSLPVKG

-386 AVMKSVGQDL
+386 VVMKGIGLDL

-420 STQQYSRVH
+420 SAQQYTHVH
-429 ETAAAIDE
+429 ETAAAVDE
-437 ITDAIHTLDSDIKKQ
+437 ISVAINTLDADIKKQ
-452 SAEISDAAVS
+452 SEEISDAIAS
-462 IDQMAEHSKSV
+462 IDKMVEHSKSV

-478 KSKTFIEQLAA
+478 TNNTFIEQLAA
-489 KSTQTRHSA
+489 KSTQTRKSA
-498 VGIAKVTR
+498 AGIAKVTQ

-563 SALQGKNITAALKNL
+563 SAMQGKNITAALKNL
-578 KQKIDTIAVDSA
+578 KRKIDTIAVDSA
-590 AVEHV
+590 AVEHI

-602 TDSVQQKQDV
+602 TDSVRHEQDE
-612 IMQAMTAQNAN
+612 IMEAMTAQDTN
-623 SVKILQNI
+623 SAKMLQNI
-631 ATIKKITAE
+631 ATIKEITADVLE
-640 VSQGSS
+640 GSA
-646 GMMNLSSKAAQVLAS
+646 GMMHLSSKAAQVLAY
-661 LSEITNTIDAAMNQ
+661 LSEITNTIEAAMNQ
-675 MNASAGAITTAMQE
+675 MNTNARQITTAMQE
-689 VNSISLRNK
+689 VKSISLRNK
-698 DAIDLLAQEISKFK
+698 DTIELLAQEVSKFK

>member
-1 MMENETDK
+1 MKSYAHT
-9 QPQKQSRTRKRRNT
+9 QILTRNTVKKRRYS
-23 IGGRLRIILIGL
+23 IGLRLRILLIGL
-35 FVFSFGLILAVV
+35 FVFSFALILAVV
-47 HIRVNRTVAAEEIE
+47 HIRVNKTVAAEEIE

-110 NRIADTRYLFLAYVK
+110 NRMADSRYLFLAYVR
-125 ADGEGWTSRGKYLD
+125 AGGEGWTSKGKYLD
-139 ARPLPYFKPIIQENK
+139 ARPLPYFKPIIHENQD
-154 EHYITNPFVGATTNA
+154 HYITNPFVGATTNA

-176 GIQDAAGK
+176 GIRDAAGK

-222 VAHPDVEQVMKLNIK
+222 VAHPDVEKVMKLNIK
-237 ELDSQGFTGM
+237 ELDSQDFNGM

-263 FTKQGETYFMVYS
+263 FTKQGEKYFMVYS
-276 PIPHSPQWTLGIII
+276 PIPHSPQWTLGIVI

-311 ALMLFILAMS
+311 ALMIFIIIVS
-321 LFITTKIS
+321 LVMTAKIS
-329 RTLKQTSGMLREI
+329 RTLTQTSDMLKEI
-342 AQGDGDLTVSLPVQG
+342 AQGDGDLTVSLPVKG

-386 AVMKSVGQDL
+386 VVMKGIGLDL

-420 STQQYSRVH
+420 SAQQYTHVH
-429 ETAAAIDE
+429 ETAAAVDE
-437 ITDAIHTLDSDIKKQ
+437 ISVAINTLDADIKKQ
-452 SAEISDAAVS
+452 SEEISDAIVS
-462 IDQMAEHSKSV
+462 IDKMVEHSKSV

-478 KSKTFIEQLAA
+478 TNNTFIEQLAA
-489 KSTQTRHSA
+489 KSTQTRKSA
-498 VGIAKVTR
+498 AGIAKVTQ

-563 SALQGKNITAALKNL
+563 SAMQGKNITAALKNL
-578 KQKIDTIAVDSA
+578 KRKIDTIAVDSA
-590 AVEHV
+590 AVEHI

-602 TDSVQQKQDV
+602 TDSVRHEQDE
-612 IMQAMTAQNAN
+612 IMEAMTAQDTN
-623 SVKILQNI
+623 SAKMLQNI
-631 ATIKKITAE
+631 ATIKEITADVLE
-640 VSQGSS
+640 GSA
-646 GMMNLSSKAAQVLAS
+646 GMMHLSSKAAQVLAY
-661 LSEITNTIDAAMNQ
+661 LSEITNTIEAAMNQ
-675 MNASAGAITTAMQE
+675 MNTNAGQITTAMQE
-689 VNSISLRNK
+689 VKSISLRNK
-698 DAIDLLAQEISKFK
+698 DTIELLAQEVSKFK